1 MLELQKI
8 FLIARF
14 FNRISFNKGLKVKIF
29 LFFLFSVFFIFWAIF
44 FAKKLFLQKSQL

>member
-14 FNRISFNKGLKVKIF
+14 FNRISFNKGKVKIF

-44 FAKKLFLQKSQL
+44 LQKKLFLEKSQL